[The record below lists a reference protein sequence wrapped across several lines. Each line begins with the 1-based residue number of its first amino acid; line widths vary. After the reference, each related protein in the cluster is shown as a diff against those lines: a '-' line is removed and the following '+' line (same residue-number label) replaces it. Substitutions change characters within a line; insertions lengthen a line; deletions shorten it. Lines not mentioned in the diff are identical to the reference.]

1 MGQPTFDEMS
11 QEMRDALLEAVP
23 HLRAFA
29 RSLTRNRDQ
38 ADDLVNDTIVR
49 AIAASNQFT
58 PGTNF
63 RAWVFTIL
71 RNLFYNQGRRGK
83 SRFSSIDDLTVDE
96 PAEMASQ
103 EASLEFCDFRRAFW
117 QLPEHH
123 REALI
128 LVGASGLNY
137 EDAAKICG
145 CQVGTMKSRVS
156 RARTELRRML
166 DEDTVIARR
175 GVSAPGSDRR
185 ERVHPDA
192 GRHRSCGQALA
203 AGRCRARSGAGDPRI
218 RPLPKTRRHA
228 DL

>member
-71 RNLFYNQGRRGK
+71 RNLFYNQGRRGRA
-83 SRFSSIDDLTVDE
+83 RFSSIDEVFVDE
-96 PAEMASQ
+96 PAEIASQ
-103 EASLEFCDFRRAFW
+103 ESSFEFDDFRRAFW

-166 DEDTVIARR
+166 DEDTVSAKR
-175 GVSAPGSDRR
+175 GEAEPVT
-185 ERVHPDA
+185 
-192 GRHRSCGQALA
+192 GQDPFAMIQT
-203 AGRCRARSGAGDPRI
+203 RATVRI
-218 RPLPKTRRHA
+218 RTGSK
-228 DL
+228 

>member
-1 MGQPTFDEMS
+1 MSQPTFDEMTE
-11 QEMRDALLEAVP
+11 EMRTALLEAVP

-71 RNLFYNQGRRGK
+71 RNLFYNQGRRGRA
-83 SRFSSIDDLTVDE
+83 RFSSIDEVFVDE
-96 PAEMASQ
+96 PAEIASQ

-128 LVGASGLNY
+128 LVGASGMNY
-137 EDAAKICG
+137 EDAAKVCG

-166 DEDTVIARR
+166 DDDAITTPRAEAKAVTGEDPFAMIQTKAMQAKLR
-175 GVSAPGSDRR
+175 AGS
-185 ERVHPDA
+185 
-192 GRHRSCGQALA
+192 
-203 AGRCRARSGAGDPRI
+203 
-218 RPLPKTRRHA
+218 K
-228 DL
+228 

>member
-1 MGQPTFDEMS
+1 MSQPTFDEMAE
-11 QEMRDALLEAVP
+11 EMKTALLEAVP

-71 RNLFYNQGRRGK
+71 RNLFYNQGRRGRA
-83 SRFSSIDDLTVDE
+83 RFSSIDEVFVDE
-96 PAEMASQ
+96 PAEMATQ

-128 LVGASGLNY
+128 LVGASGMNY
-137 EDAAKICG
+137 EDAAKVCG

-156 RARTELRRML
+156 RARTELRRVL
-166 DEDTVIARR
+166 DDDAITTPRGESKAVTGEDPFAMIQTKAMQAKLR
-175 GVSAPGSDRR
+175 AGS
-185 ERVHPDA
+185 
-192 GRHRSCGQALA
+192 
-203 AGRCRARSGAGDPRI
+203 
-218 RPLPKTRRHA
+218 K
-228 DL
+228 

>member
-1 MGQPTFDEMS
+1 MGQPTFEEMS
-11 QEMRDALLEAVP
+11 SEMRTALLEAVP

-83 SRFSSIDDLTVDE
+83 ARFSSIDDLTVDE
-96 PAEMASQ
+96 PSENATQ
-103 EASLEFCDFRRAFW
+103 EASLEFGDFRRAFW

-137 EDAAKICG
+137 EDAARICG

-156 RARTELRRML
+156 RARAELRRML
-166 DEDTVIARR
+166 DEDAIVEKRSETTSVTGKDPFDLIQNKAKPQAIA
-175 GVSAPGSDRR
+175 
-185 ERVHPDA
+185 
-192 GRHRSCGQALA
+192 A
-203 AGRCRARSGAGDPRI
+203 AARS
-218 RPLPKTRRHA
+218 K
-228 DL
+228 

>member
-1 MGQPTFDEMS
+1 MSQPTFDEMS
-11 QEMRDALLEAVP
+11 AEMRTALLEAVP

-71 RNLFYNQGRRGK
+71 RNLFYNQGRRGRAK
-83 SRFSSIDDLTVDE
+83 FSSIDDLFIDE
-96 PAEMASQ
+96 PAELASQ

-137 EDAAKICG
+137 EDAARICG

-166 DEDTVIARR
+166 EDDAVTTRR
-175 GVSAPGSDRR
+175 GDSAPVTGED
-185 ERVHPDA
+185 PFA
-192 GRHRSCGQALA
+192 MIQA
-203 AGRCRARSGAGDPRI
+203 RARVGT
-218 RPLPKTRRHA
+218 K
-228 DL
+228 

>member
-1 MGQPTFDEMS
+1 MSQPTFDEMS
-11 QEMRDALLEAVP
+11 SEMRTALLEAVP

-83 SRFSSIDDLTVDE
+83 SRFSSLDDLTVDE
-96 PAEMASQ
+96 PAESATQ

-117 QLPEHH
+117 QLPDHH

-156 RARTELRRML
+156 RARTELRRVL
-166 DEDTVIARR
+166 DEDALTERR
-175 GVSAPGSDRR
+175 VEVKPIT
-185 ERVHPDA
+185 
-192 GRHRSCGQALA
+192 GQDPFELIQAKA
-203 AGRCRARSGAGDPRI
+203 HARS
-218 RPLPKTRRHA
+218 K
-228 DL
+228 

>member
-11 QEMRDALLEAVP
+11 QEMKDALLEAVP

-38 ADDLVNDTIVR
+38 ADDLVNDTVVR

-71 RNLFYNQGRRGK
+71 RNLFYNQGRRGAG
-83 SRFSSIDDLTVDE
+83 RFTSIDEVFVDE
-96 PAEMASQ
+96 PSEMASQ
-103 EASLEFCDFRRAFW
+103 EASLEFDDFRRAFW

-166 DEDTVIARR
+166 DEDTVAAKR
-175 GVSAPGSDRR
+175 GESGPVTGEDPFALI
-185 ERVHPDA
+185 
-192 GRHRSCGQALA
+192 QA
-203 AGRCRARSGAGDPRI
+203 RARAGS
-218 RPLPKTRRHA
+218 K
-228 DL
+228 

>member
-11 QEMRDALLEAVP
+11 EEMRDALLEAVP

-71 RNLFYNQGRRGK
+71 RNLFYNQGRRGAG
-83 SRFSSIDDLTVDE
+83 RFTSIDEVFVDE

-175 GVSAPGSDRR
+175 GDSAPVTGEDPFAMIQARTRVGS
-185 ERVHPDA
+185 
-192 GRHRSCGQALA
+192 
-203 AGRCRARSGAGDPRI
+203 
-218 RPLPKTRRHA
+218 K
-228 DL
+228 

>member
-1 MGQPTFDEMS
+1 MSQPTFDEMS
-11 QEMRDALLEAVP
+11 EEMRSALLEAVP

-29 RSLTRNRDQ
+29 RSLSRNRDQ

-71 RNLFYNQGRRGK
+71 RNLFYNQGRRGRA
-83 SRFSSIDDLTVDE
+83 RFSSIDEVFVDE
-96 PAEMASQ
+96 PSESATQ

-128 LVGASGLNY
+128 LVGASGMNY
-137 EDAAKICG
+137 EDAAKVCG

-166 DEDTVIARR
+166 DDDAILTPRGESKAVTGEDPFAMIQTKAMQAKLR
-175 GVSAPGSDRR
+175 AGS
-185 ERVHPDA
+185 
-192 GRHRSCGQALA
+192 
-203 AGRCRARSGAGDPRI
+203 
-218 RPLPKTRRHA
+218 K
-228 DL
+228 

>member
-1 MGQPTFDEMS
+1 MSQPTFEEMS
-11 QEMRDALLEAVP
+11 EEMRTALLEAVP

-29 RSLTRNRDQ
+29 RSLSRNRDQ

-83 SRFSSIDDLTVDE
+83 TKFSSIDDVATEE
-96 PAEMASQ
+96 PAVVATQ
-103 EASLEFCDFRRAFW
+103 ESSLEFDDFRRAFF
-117 QLPEHH
+117 QLPDHH

-137 EDAAKICG
+137 EAAAEICG

-166 DEDTVIARR
+166 DEDAITTQRTESKAVTGEDPFAML
-175 GVSAPGSDRR
+175 
-185 ERVHPDA
+185 DA
-192 GRHRSCGQALA
+192 GRALA
-203 AGRCRARSGAGDPRI
+203 RI
-218 RPLPKTRRHA
+218 K
-228 DL
+228 

>member
-1 MGQPTFDEMS
+1 MSQPTFDQMS
-11 QEMRDALLEAVP
+11 SEMRLALLEAVP

-83 SRFSSIDDLTVDE
+83 ARFSSLDELTTNE
-96 PAEMASQ
+96 PMEGAAQ
-103 EASLEFCDFRRAFW
+103 EASLEFDDFRRAFF
-117 QLPEHH
+117 QLPDHH

-137 EDAAKICG
+137 EDAARICG

-156 RARTELRRML
+156 RARTELRRVL
-166 DEDTVIARR
+166 DSDAVHTKRTEGAPVTGKDPFEIIGQKVAAR
-175 GVSAPGSDRR
+175 
-185 ERVHPDA
+185 
-192 GRHRSCGQALA
+192 L
-203 AGRCRARSGAGDPRI
+203 
-218 RPLPKTRRHA
+218 K
-228 DL
+228 

>member
-71 RNLFYNQGRRGK
+71 RNLFYNQGRRG
-83 SRFSSIDDLTVDE
+83 SARFSSIDDVFVDE
-96 PAEMASQ
+96 PAELASQ

-137 EDAAKICG
+137 EDAARICG

-166 DEDTVIARR
+166 DEDAVQARR
-175 GVSAPGSDRR
+175 GESAPVTGEDPFAMIQVRTGS
-185 ERVHPDA
+185 
-192 GRHRSCGQALA
+192 
-203 AGRCRARSGAGDPRI
+203 
-218 RPLPKTRRHA
+218 K
-228 DL
+228 

>member
-11 QEMRDALLEAVP
+11 SEMRTALLEAVP

-83 SRFSSIDDLTVDE
+83 SRFSSLDDLTVDE
-96 PAEMASQ
+96 PSESATQ
-103 EASLEFCDFRRAFW
+103 ESSLEFCDFRRAFW
-117 QLPEHH
+117 QLPDHH

-137 EDAAKICG
+137 EDAARICG

-156 RARTELRRML
+156 RARTELRRLL
-166 DEDTVIARR
+166 DGDELSARR
-175 GVSAPGSDRR
+175 SDTK
-185 ERVHPDA
+185 PIT
-192 GRHRSCGQALA
+192 GQDPFELIQQRAALV
-203 AGRCRARSGAGDPRI
+203 RA
-218 RPLPKTRRHA
+218 K
-228 DL
+228 

>member
-1 MGQPTFDEMS
+1 MSQPTFDEMS
-11 QEMRDALLEAVP
+11 TEMRTALLDAIP

-29 RSLTRNRDQ
+29 RSLSRNRDQ

-71 RNLFYNQGRRGK
+71 RNLFYNQGRKGRGN
-83 SRFSSIDDLTVDE
+83 FSSIDDLTVDE
-96 PAEMASQ
+96 PAVGASQ

-117 QLPEHH
+117 QLPDHH

-128 LVGASGLNY
+128 LVGASGMNY
-137 EDAAKICG
+137 EDAAEICG

-156 RARTELRRML
+156 RARTELRRIL
-166 DEDTVIARR
+166 DTD
-175 GVSAPGSDRR
+175 D
-185 ERVHPDA
+185 
-192 GRHRSCGQALA
+192 LA
-203 AGRCRARSGAGDPRI
+203 ATRSDSIAVTGQDPFAI
-218 RPLPKTRRHA
+218 IDPERRSEGQIK
-228 DL
+228 

>member
-1 MGQPTFDEMS
+1 MSQPTFEEMS
-11 QEMRDALLEAVP
+11 EEMRTALLEAVP

-29 RSLTRNRDQ
+29 RSLSRNRDQ

-83 SRFSSIDDLTVDE
+83 TKFSSIDDVATEE
-96 PAEMASQ
+96 PAVVATQ
-103 EASLEFCDFRRAFW
+103 ESSLEFDDFRRAFF
-117 QLPEHH
+117 QLPDHH

-137 EDAAKICG
+137 EAAAEICG

-166 DEDTVIARR
+166 DDDAITTQRTESKAVTGEDPFAML
-175 GVSAPGSDRR
+175 
-185 ERVHPDA
+185 DA
-192 GRHRSCGQALA
+192 GRALA
-203 AGRCRARSGAGDPRI
+203 RI
-218 RPLPKTRRHA
+218 K
-228 DL
+228 

>member
-1 MGQPTFDEMS
+1 MESAVAPTILRSSEITPAMAGKFRERDEVVMSQPTFDEMS
-11 QEMRDALLEAVP
+11 SEMKTALLESVP

-83 SRFSSIDDLTVDE
+83 ARFSSIDDLNVDE
-96 PAEMASQ
+96 PATIATQ

-117 QLPEHH
+117 QLPDHH

-128 LVGASGLNY
+128 LVGASGMNY
-137 EDAAKICG
+137 EDAAKVCD

-166 DEDTVIARR
+166 DEDAIETKR
-175 GVSAPGSDRR
+175 GETKPITGKDPFDLIQEKA
-185 ERVHPDA
+185 
-192 GRHRSCGQALA
+192 Q
-203 AGRCRARSGAGDPRI
+203 ARS
-218 RPLPKTRRHA
+218 K
-228 DL
+228 

>member
-1 MGQPTFDEMS
+1 MSQPTFDEMS
-11 QEMRDALLEAVP
+11 SEMRFALLEAVP

-83 SRFSSIDDLTVDE
+83 ARFSSLDELSVDE
-96 PAEMASQ
+96 PMEDAAQ
-103 EASLEFCDFRRAFW
+103 EASLEFDDFRRAFF
-117 QLPEHH
+117 QLPDHH

-156 RARTELRRML
+156 RARTELRRVL
-166 DEDTVIARR
+166 EA
-175 GVSAPGSDRR
+175 
-185 ERVHPDA
+185 DA
-192 GRHRSCGQALA
+192 VESKRIESKPVTGQDPFEII
-203 AGRCRARSGAGDPRI
+203 GQKIPARS
-218 RPLPKTRRHA
+218 K
-228 DL
+228 

>member
-1 MGQPTFDEMS
+1 MSQPTFDEMS
-11 QEMRDALLEAVP
+11 VEMRTALLEAVP

-71 RNLFYNQGRRGK
+71 RNLFYNQGRRGRAK
-83 SRFSSIDDLTVDE
+83 FSSIDDLFIDE

-137 EDAAKICG
+137 EDAARICG

-166 DEDTVIARR
+166 DDDAVTARR
-175 GVSAPGSDRR
+175 GDSAPVTGED
-185 ERVHPDA
+185 PFA
-192 GRHRSCGQALA
+192 MIQA
-203 AGRCRARSGAGDPRI
+203 RAKVVS
-218 RPLPKTRRHA
+218 K
-228 DL
+228 

>member
-1 MGQPTFDEMS
+1 MPAPSEFKPAMPAKDEARMGQPTFEEMS
-11 QEMRDALLEAVP
+11 TEMRTALLEAVP

-49 AIAASNQFT
+49 AIAASNLFT

-96 PAEMASQ
+96 PSESATQ

-117 QLPEHH
+117 QLPDHH

-137 EDAAKICG
+137 EDAARICG
-145 CQVGTMKSRVS
+145 CQIGTMKSRVS
-156 RARTELRRML
+156 RARAELRRMI
-166 DEDTVIARR
+166 DDDAIVTKR
-175 GVSAPGSDRR
+175 GDSKPITGKD
-185 ERVHPDA
+185 PFDLI
-192 GRHRSCGQALA
+192 QN
-203 AGRCRARSGAGDPRI
+203 RSGAQRVKG
-218 RPLPKTRRHA
+218 
-228 DL
+228 